1 MPSIG
6 ASLFWI
12 VASAVVAPLLA
23 GLFPRKLVPEVVLLL
38 LAGIIIGPH
47 VLDIAV
53 EGSEIGLLS
62 DLGLGLL
69 FLLAG
74 YEINT
79 AEITGRGGRRA
90 LVTWLASLALAFG
103 LVWLLSLAG
112 VTNAGTAVAIALTS
126 TALGTL
132 LPILRDA
139 GALDSRLGKTVLNHG
154 AFGELGPVIAMAV
167 LLGSRGSL
175 ASIAVLGLFVVAAVL
190 VAFIPDR
197 LRREGSRIAA
207 IIRAGSETT
216 SQTTVRLTVLLLVTL
231 SVLAMWF
238 GLDAILGAF
247 AAGFILRRA
256 TAGGYEVL
264 ETKIDGL
271 AFGFL
276 IPIFFVTSGMAI
288 DIEAIASE
296 PGVLVAF
303 VLLILVVRSGPV
315 YVSGRFD
322 RGPGGTDPPF
332 TVRERTQL
340 ALYAGTGLPLIVA
353 VTGVAVD
360 SGTMTTAH
368 ASALVAAGA
377 ITVLLFPLGASLIGS
392 PRDRQADHEPDAVD
406 SQAANDE
413 NRGVDT

>member
-1 MPSIG
+1 MPSVG

-38 LAGIIIGPH
+38 LAGVIIGPH

-53 EGSEIGLLS
+53 EGSGIELLR

-74 YEINT
+74 YEIDT

-90 LVTWLASLALAFG
+90 LLTWLASLALAFG
-103 LVWLLSLAG
+103 LVLLLSLAD
-112 VTNAGTAVAIALTS
+112 VVNAGTAVAIALTS

-139 GALDSRLGKTVLNHG
+139 GTLDSRLGRTILNHG
-154 AFGELGPVIAMAV
+154 AFGELGPVVAIAV

-175 ASIAVLGLFVVAAVL
+175 ASIAVLGVFAGAAVL
-190 VAFIPDR
+190 VAFIPAR
-197 LRREGSRIAA
+197 VRRDGSRIAA
-207 IIRAGSETT
+207 IIREGSETT
-216 SQTTVRLTVLLLVTL
+216 AQTTVRLTMLLLVA
-231 SVLAMWF
+231 LAALAASF

-247 AAGFILRRA
+247 GAGFILRRA
-256 TAGGYEVL
+256 APEGYEAL
-264 ETKIDGL
+264 ETKLDGL

-288 DIEAIASE
+288 DVESVASE

-303 VLLILVVRSGPV
+303 VVLILLVRSGPV
-315 YVSGRFD
+315 YISGRFD
-322 RGPGGTDPPF
+322 RGSGGTDPPF

-340 ALYAGTGLPLIVA
+340 ALYAGTGLPVIVA
-353 VTGVAVD
+353 VTGVAVS
-360 SGTMTTAH
+360 SGNMTTAH

-392 PRDRQADHEPDAVD
+392 PRNRHLEPAPDAAD
-406 SQAANDE
+406 RGAANDE
-413 NRGVDT
+413 NPRS